1 MIIWCYF
8 LNNPFFIYNEMSRE
22 SVDFKVVFMYI
33 LRLGTTEYNNGF
45 LLKKPSIALWIL
57 G

>member
-8 LNNPFFIYNEMSRE
+8 LNNFFIYNEMSRE

-33 LRLGTTEYNNGF
+33 LLGTTEYNNGF
-45 LLKKPSIALWIL
+45 IKSLQLLLWIL